1 MTRSQRLHPVVQHT
15 DKKEQRALQEV
26 AVSQNLLE
34 IEQGRQVQLQNYK
47 LEYLEKKKYD
57 IGVFTPHELQEF
69 NRFLQQ
75 LDQTIERQIEAI
87 ERQIE
92 VVELRQQELSQ
103 KRQLWNA
110 MRIDS
115 KKMHKVVEKL
125 QQQEFVEQERKEQK
139 DLDEFAQRKF
149 NRR

>member
-75 LDQTIERQIEAI
+75 LDQTIERQIE
-87 ERQIE
+87 

-125 QQQEFVEQERKEQK
+125 QQQESVEQERKEQK

>member
-34 IEQGRQVQLQNYK
+34 IEQARQVQLQNYK

-75 LDQTIERQIEAI
+75 LDQTIERQM
-87 ERQIE
+87 E

-139 DLDEFAQRKF
+139 ELDEFAQRKF

>member
-34 IEQGRQVQLQNYK
+34 IEQARQVQLQNYK

-75 LDQTIERQIEAI
+75 LDQTIERQM
-87 ERQIE
+87 E

-115 KKMHKVVEKL
+115 KKMHKVVDKL

-139 DLDEFAQRKF
+139 ALDEFAQRKF

>member
-15 DKKEQRALQEV
+15 DKKEQRAMQEV

-34 IEQGRQVQLQNYK
+34 IEQARQVQLQNYK

-75 LDQTIERQIEAI
+75 LDQTI

>member
-1 MTRSQRLHPVVQHT
+1 MTRSQRLQPVVQHT

-34 IEQGRQVQLQNYK
+34 IEQARQVQLQDYK

-75 LDQTIERQIEAI
+75 LDQTIERQMK
-87 ERQIE
+87 

-103 KRQLWNA
+103 KRQIWNE
-110 MRIDS
+110 MLIDS

-139 DLDEFAQRKF
+139 ELDEFAQRKF

>member
-34 IEQGRQVQLQNYK
+34 IEQARQIQLQNYK

-75 LDQTIERQIEAI
+75 LDQTIERQM
-87 ERQIE
+87 E

-139 DLDEFAQRKF
+139 ALDEFAQRKF

>member
-1 MTRSQRLHPVVQHT
+1 MTRSQRLHPVVEHT
-15 DKKEQRALQEV
+15 DKKERRALQEV
-26 AVSQNLLE
+26 AVSKNLLE
-34 IEQGRQVQLQNYK
+34 IEQARQLQLQNYK

-75 LDQTIERQIEAI
+75 LDQTIERQMELV
-87 ERQIE
+87 E
-92 VVELRQQELSQ
+92 VRQQELLQ

-125 QQQEFVEQERKEQK
+125 QQQESVEQERKEQK
-139 DLDEFAQRKF
+139 ALDEFAQRKF

>member
-1 MTRSQRLHPVVQHT
+1 MTRSQRLHPVVEHT
-15 DKKEQRALQEV
+15 DKKERRALQEV

-34 IEQGRQVQLQNYK
+34 IEQARQLQLQNYK

-69 NRFLQQ
+69 NRFMQQ
-75 LDQTIERQIEAI
+75 LDQTIERQMELV
-87 ERQIE
+87 E
-92 VVELRQQELSQ
+92 VRRQELLQ

-125 QQQEFVEQERKEQK
+125 QQQESVEQERKEQK
-139 DLDEFAQRKF
+139 ALDEFAQRKF